1 MKTCIYNGKIVTP
14 NKIVKGAIYI
24 ANGKIEKIISGDIH
38 QLKDGYK
45 NLNANGNWVLPGIVD
60 CHSDAVELE
69 LQPRPTSIFSMDIAF
84 KELEKKLIS
93 SGITTMYHSLSISK
107 KIFGE
112 EKVKK
117 YYRTSKGV
125 DELSKWICENRK
137 DSLINHKL
145 HIRYEIDNR
154 DGIDQIKD
162 LIKNGKVDQLSI
174 MDHTPGQ
181 GQFRNLEKYKKVIAA
196 YRDCSEDEA
205 LKFIKG
211 SMENEKMSIEE
222 IENMVKFARS
232 YNIPVASHDDDLIEK
247 IDLIEPWD
255 VKISEFPI
263 TLEVAKYAKERGLY
277 TVMGAPNILLGGSH
291 SGNLSA
297 EEAIKSEAVDILCS
311 DYYPASILH
320 SIFYM
325 KKNGS
330 CIKEMTKLTSLNPA
344 KALSI
349 DNLTGSLEE
358 GKIADIL
365 VVEERDSLPIV
376 KNVFSSGK
384 MIMSI
389 GG

>member
-1 MKTCIYNGKIVTP
+1 MKICIYNGKIVTP
-14 NKIVKGAIYI
+14 DEIIKGAVYI
-24 ANGKIEKIISGDIH
+24 SDSKIEKIVSGDIH

-45 NLNANGNWVLPGIVD
+45 NFDAKGNWILPGIID

-69 LQPRPTSIFSMDIAF
+69 LQPRPTSIFSMDVAF
-84 KELEKKLIS
+84 RELEKRLIS

-107 KIFGE
+107 NIFGE

-125 DELSKWICENRK
+125 DELSKWICLNREK
-137 DSLINHKL
+137 SLINHKL
-145 HIRYEIDNR
+145 HIRYEIDNI
-154 DGIDQIKD
+154 DGIGQIKE
-162 LIKNGKVDQLSI
+162 LIKDGKVDQLSI

-196 YRDCSEDEA
+196 YRNCSEDEA
-205 LKFIKG
+205 LKFIES
-211 SMENEKMSIEE
+211 SMENEKMSIEQ
-222 IENMVKFARS
+222 IEDMVKFARDN
-232 YNIPVASHDDDLIEK
+232 NIPVASHDDDLTEK

-263 TLEVAKYAKERGLY
+263 TLEVAKYAKKRGLF

-297 EEAIKSEAVDILCS
+297 EEAIKNEAVDILCS

-325 KKNGS
+325 KNNGS
-330 CIKEMTKLTSLNPA
+330 CIKDMVKLTSLNPA
-344 KALSI
+344 KALAI
-349 DNLTGSLEE
+349 DSKTGSLEV
-358 GKIADIL
+358 GKTADIL
-365 VVEERDSLPIV
+365 VIEENEGLPIV
-376 KNVFSSGK
+376 KNVFSSGS